1 MLVWMAPWLVKQMKG
16 TASRENKPAEIL
28 PSAAVVVLV
37 VVAKKKQRTKFDNE
51 GV

>member
-16 TASRENKPAEIL
+16 TASRENKPAEIF
-28 PSAAVVVLV
+28 PNAAVVVLV
-37 VVAKKKQRTKFDNE
+37 VVAKKQRTKFDNE